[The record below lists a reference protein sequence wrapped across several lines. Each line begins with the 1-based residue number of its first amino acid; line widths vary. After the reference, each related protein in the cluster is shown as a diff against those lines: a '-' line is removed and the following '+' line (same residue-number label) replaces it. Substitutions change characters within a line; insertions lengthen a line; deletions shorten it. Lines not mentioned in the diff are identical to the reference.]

1 MRQRSRVR
9 LPSHATA
16 PTRGSI
22 CRLLPLVRAG
32 TFRRFAAE
40 VRPLTGRRRVRM
52 QSSKNPAAGPSWTAP
67 AGVEQPRANL
77 SGQLPNAPPEA
88 GIFPVRNGHRHQ
100 GIAGNP
106 AEESS
111 VLGQPGVAFK
121 PRVALM
127 PRAREYRKHVRSG
140 RLPAAFFAALA
151 SACRTTVQVIG
162 SSSDRV
168 PSRSPIAYAARF
180 RIGFALGD
188 SDSSRRGEPTLAN
201 GSTFAGCLTLFST
214 PGSSR

>member
-1 MRQRSRVR
+1 
-9 LPSHATA
+9 
-16 PTRGSI
+16 
-22 CRLLPLVRAG
+22 
-32 TFRRFAAE
+32 
-40 VRPLTGRRRVRM
+40 
-52 QSSKNPAAGPSWTAP
+52 
-67 AGVEQPRANL
+67 
-77 SGQLPNAPPEA
+77 
-88 GIFPVRNGHRHQ
+88 
-100 GIAGNP
+100 
-106 AEESS
+106 
-111 VLGQPGVAFK
+111 
-121 PRVALM
+121 M
-127 PRAREYRKHVRSG
+127 PRAREYRKHVRGG

-162 SSSDRV
+162 SSSGRV